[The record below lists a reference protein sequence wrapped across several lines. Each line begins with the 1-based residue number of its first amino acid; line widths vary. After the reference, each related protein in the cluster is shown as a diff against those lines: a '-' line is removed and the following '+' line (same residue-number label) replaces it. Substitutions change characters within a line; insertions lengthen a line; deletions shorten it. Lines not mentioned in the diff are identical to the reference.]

1 MDFSRF
7 TNRIVG
13 AQTEARWL
21 RWIALGLLGANIVL
35 AVGVFQTRTVVT
47 IQPPG
52 MSEAAQIAENHAN
65 AAYKKAWGLFIANL
79 LGNVKPGS
87 ADFVIAT
94 LTPLLAP
101 DLYRPVV
108 DAIQDQ
114 ALKINRAKVATSFI
128 AQEILYNPQNDR
140 VYVAGRQTSS
150 GPGSDPVTRERTYEL
165 VLSIEDYKPMI
176 TALDVYA
183 DSPRLEE

>member
-1 MDFSRF
+1 MDFSRI
-7 TNRIVG
+7 TNRIGG

-21 RWIALGLLGANIVL
+21 RWFVFCLLGVNIML
-35 AVGVFQTRTVVT
+35 AIGVFQTRTVVT

-52 MSEAAQIAENHAN
+52 LDKEAQIAKNDAN
-65 AAYKKAWGLFIANL
+65 AAYKKAWGLFVANL
-79 LGNVKPGS
+79 LGNVKPGN
-87 ADFVIAT
+87 ADFVIST

-101 DLYRPVV
+101 DLYRSVV
-108 DAIQDQ
+108 DSIQNQ
-114 ALKINRAKVATSFI
+114 AVQIDRERVAASFT
-128 AQEILYNPQNDR
+128 AQEILYNPQTNR
-140 VYVAGRQTSS
+140 VYVTGRQTST

-176 TALDVYA
+176 TSLDVYA